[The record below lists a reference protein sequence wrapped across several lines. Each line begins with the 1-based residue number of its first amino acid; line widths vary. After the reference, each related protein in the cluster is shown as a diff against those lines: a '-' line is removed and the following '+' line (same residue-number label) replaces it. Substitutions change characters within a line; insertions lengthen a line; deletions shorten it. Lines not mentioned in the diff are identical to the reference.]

1 MTNSEVS
8 AKVISTGSV
17 LRRAPGFVLGELL
30 VFVVL
35 LTALSVWLLPLAL
48 QARQVENAAHARAY
62 LRMISSSQ
70 QVWQRE
76 MGAYVDL
83 RRLAQSIPIPPEHRN
98 HARTPGMSLTPPLI
112 FDGLSI
118 AHRGGYRF
126 LVGTDGQGKAL
137 GCWAWPNLRG
147 YSGSETYWIDFSTS
161 LVSVSAVHS
170 SWNDTPGTL
179 APEATALRAL
189 MD

>member
-1 MTNSEVS
+1 MTNWIAF
-8 AKVISTGSV
+8 AKAIPTGSV
-17 LRRAPGFVLGELL
+17 VRRAPGFVLGELL
-30 VFVVL
+30 VFLVI
-35 LTALSVWLLPLAL
+35 LTGLSMWLLPLAL
-48 QARQVENAAHARAY
+48 QARQVENGVHARAY
-62 LRMISSSQ
+62 LRMISSAQ

-76 MGAYVDL
+76 MGVYVDL
-83 RRLAQSIPIPPEHRN
+83 RRLAQSIPIPPEQRN

-126 LVGTDGQGKAL
+126 LVGTDGQGKAV

-161 LVSVSAVHS
+161 LLSVSSVHA

-179 APEATALRAL
+179 APAPEDLSAL